1 MIGTRMPKR
10 LCLTRQM
17 SHMLSLR
24 KHQGVCAWCAQ
35 IYISEIMFTLAVCTV
50 KARSQTLSRTVCTA
64 FSVFECKCWMNGR
77 KHVCLSDI
85 SLCLSLMFINAL
97 GERGKNL
104 LFHSCCVVLSLA
116 RNARQLLFGQPHL
129 FDQLWF
135 YKQIAYGCC
144 CIWITF
150 IFFILYFSNDALNES
165 KVTVKK
171 FTMLQNISISNKRIN
186 HGILKKLNMVSTE
199 ILNSTIVFNI
209 DNKKC
214 FLSSKSAY

>member
-1 MIGTRMPKR
+1 MPKR

-116 RNARQLLFGQPHL
+116 RNTRQLLWTAPFIWSVMILQA
-129 FDQLWF
+129 D
-135 YKQIAYGCC
+135 
-144 CIWITF
+144 CIWMLLHMDYIY
-150 IFFILYFSNDALNES
+150 IFYTLFQQWCI
-165 KVTVKK
+165 KW
-171 FTMLQNISISNKRIN
+171 I
-186 HGILKKLNMVSTE
+186 
-199 ILNSTIVFNI
+199 
-209 DNKKC
+209 
-214 FLSSKSAY
+214 KSDS